1 MGGRLQDKVSIL
13 TGAGS
18 GLGRAGAEIFA
29 REGALVGCVDLDG
42 AAAEQTAATIVAG
55 GGRAIGLRADVTD
68 SGAVARAFDR
78 VRSAFGPPIE
88 VLFCNAGIAGAGSA
102 TEITEELWDRVI
114 AVDLK
119 SVWLCARQAM
129 PDMLE
134 RGAGSIINTASV
146 GGLVASD
153 ASSRTRPRSGVIAMT
168 RQMAVDFGHL
178 ALFLASDEASWITG
192 VAIPVDGGY
201 TAA

>member
-134 RGAGSIINTASV
+134 RGRRKHHQHRQRGRPGGV
-146 GGLVASD
+146 GRILPYAAAKWRDRHDQTNGRRL
-153 ASSRTRPRSGVIAMT
+153 RPPGPVSGQ
-168 RQMAVDFGHL
+168 R
-178 ALFLASDEASWITG
+178 
-192 VAIPVDGGY
+192 
-201 TAA
+201 

>member
-1 MGGRLQDKVSIL
+1 MGRLQDKVSIL

-78 VRSAFGPPIE
+78 VRSAFGPIE

-146 GGLVASD
+146 GGLVGVGRILPYA
-153 ASSRTRPRSGVIAMT
+153 AAKGGVIAMT